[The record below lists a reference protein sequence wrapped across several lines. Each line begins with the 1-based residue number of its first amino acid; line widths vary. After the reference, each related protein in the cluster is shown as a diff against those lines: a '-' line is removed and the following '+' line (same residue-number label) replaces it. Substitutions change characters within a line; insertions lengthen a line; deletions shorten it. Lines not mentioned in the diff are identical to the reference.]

1 MISNRLWKILVTFKS
16 CKTLSATAERLFV
29 SQPSISS
36 SMKMLEKELGVQ
48 LFDRSKNKIILNE
61 VGLEAAQLAED
72 YLKREDFMVRQIQ
85 EKAWQMRT
93 LTVASYIFNLRKD
106 LVNRLSVLF
115 PERNIISEQ
124 LSSEQLPLGLFQG
137 RFDYIITEYEIDEPN
152 VCCVPYVTD
161 KLWIH
166 LNKNDPLAHKRSID
180 INDLKNKKILLW
192 AQSGFWASYIRRQYG
207 QIVQLITVSGEQEYY
222 DLIDAFDIRAFIL
235 DTTLSSAPNRQN
247 RHIYVP
253 LSDPAAQKTFYLC
266 CQTKNERYIPQL
278 VKKL

>member
-48 LFDRSKNKIILNE
+48 LFDRSKNKIVLNE

-106 LVNRLSVLF
+106 LVSRLSVLF

-124 LSSEQLPLGLFQG
+124 LPLGLLQG

-161 KLWIH
+161 KLWIC

-180 INDLKNKKILLW
+180 INDLKNEKILLW
-192 AQSGFWASYIRRQYG
+192 AQSGFWASYIRKQYG

-235 DTTLSSAPNRQN
+235 DTTLSSAPDRQN

-278 VKKL
+278 IKK

>member
-48 LFDRSKNKIILNE
+48 LFDRSKNKIVLNE

-106 LVNRLSVLF
+106 LVSRLSVLF

-124 LSSEQLPLGLFQG
+124 LSSEQLPLGLLQG

-161 KLWIH
+161 KLWIC

-180 INDLKNKKILLW
+180 INDLKNEKILLW
-192 AQSGFWASYIRRQYG
+192 AQSGFWASYIRKQYG
-207 QIVQLITVSGEQEYY
+207 QIVKLITVSGEQEYY
-222 DLIDAFDIRAFIL
+222 DLIDALDIRAFIL

-253 LSDPAAQKTFYLC
+253 LSDSAAQKTFYLC

-278 VKKL
+278 IKK

>member
-48 LFDRSKNKIILNE
+48 LFDRSKNKIVLNE

-106 LVNRLSVLF
+106 LVSRLSVLF

-124 LSSEQLPLGLFQG
+124 LPLGLLQG

-161 KLWIH
+161 KLWIR

-180 INDLKNKKILLW
+180 INDLKNEKILLW
-192 AQSGFWASYIRRQYG
+192 AQSGFWASYIRKQYG

-235 DTTLSSAPNRQN
+235 DTTLSSAPDRQN

-278 VKKL
+278 IKK

>member
-48 LFDRSKNKIILNE
+48 LFDRSKNKIVLNE

-106 LVNRLSVLF
+106 LVSRLSVLF

-124 LSSEQLPLGLFQG
+124 LSSEQLPLGLLQG

-161 KLWIH
+161 KLWIR

-180 INDLKNKKILLW
+180 INDLKNEKILLW
-192 AQSGFWASYIRRQYG
+192 AQSGFWASYIRKQYG
-207 QIVQLITVSGEQEYY
+207 QIVQLITVSGEHEYY

-278 VKKL
+278 VKK

>member
-36 SMKMLEKELGVQ
+36 SMKILEKELGVQ
-48 LFDRSKNKIILNE
+48 LFDRSKNKIVLNE

-93 LTVASYIFNLRKD
+93 LTVASYVFNLRKD

-124 LSSEQLPLGLFQG
+124 LSSEQLPLGLLQG

-161 KLWIH
+161 KLWIC

-180 INDLKNKKILLW
+180 INDLKNEKILLW
-192 AQSGFWASYIRRQYG
+192 AQSGFWASYIRKQYG
-207 QIVQLITVSGEQEYY
+207 QIVQLITVNCEQEYY

-266 CQTKNERYIPQL
+266 CQTKNKRYIPQL
-278 VKKL
+278 VKK

>member
-36 SMKMLEKELGVQ
+36 SMKMPEKELGVQ
-48 LFDRSKNKIILNE
+48 LFDRSKNKIVLNE

-106 LVNRLSVLF
+106 LISRLSVLF

-124 LSSEQLPLGLFQG
+124 LSSEQLPLGLLQG

-161 KLWIH
+161 KLWIR
-166 LNKNDPLAHKRSID
+166 LNKNDPLAHKKRID
-180 INDLKNKKILLW
+180 INDLKNEKILLW
-192 AQSGFWASYIRRQYG
+192 AQSGFWASYIRKQYG
-207 QIVQLITVSGEQEYY
+207 KIVQLITVSGEQEYY

-235 DTTLSSAPNRQN
+235 DTTLSSAPVRPSKYA
-247 RHIYVP
+247 YVP
-253 LSDPAAQKTFYLC
+253 LADPAAQKTLYLC
-266 CQTKNERYIPQL
+266 CQTRNERYIPQL
-278 VKKL
+278 VKK

>member
-48 LFDRSKNKIILNE
+48 LFDRSKNKIVLNE

-106 LVNRLSVLF
+106 LISRLSVLF

-124 LSSEQLPLGLFQG
+124 LSSEQLPLGLLQG

-161 KLWIH
+161 KLWIR
-166 LNKNDPLAHKRSID
+166 LNKNDPLAHKKRID
-180 INDLKNKKILLW
+180 INDLKNEKILLW
-192 AQSGFWASYIRRQYG
+192 AQSGFWASYIRKQLRPDRPAHHRQRRTG
-207 QIVQLITVSGEQEYY
+207 VLRPDRCV
-222 DLIDAFDIRAFIL
+222 
-235 DTTLSSAPNRQN
+235 
-247 RHIYVP
+247 
-253 LSDPAAQKTFYLC
+253 
-266 CQTKNERYIPQL
+266 
-278 VKKL
+278 

>member
-48 LFDRSKNKIILNE
+48 LFDRSKNKIVLNE

-106 LVNRLSVLF
+106 LVSRLSVLF

-124 LSSEQLPLGLFQG
+124 LPLGLLQG

-161 KLWIH
+161 KLWIC

-180 INDLKNKKILLW
+180 INDLKNEKILLW
-192 AQSGFWASYIRRQYG
+192 AQSGFWASYIRKQYG

-235 DTTLSSAPNRQN
+235 DTTLSSAPNHQN

-278 VKKL
+278 IKK